1 MEKVEESSYGD
12 VNGLEFGVGR
22 CVFVFAVDLECGIQ
36 MGSNRERIVY
46 AESGVL
52 RSGGEKVYVGGRE
65 VVGTLRAHYNR
76 TSTRVVRRLFV
87 TRTTCPTRKQILLF
101 NMHRRGSTSPSGNL
115 RFL

>member
-22 CVFVFAVDLECGIQ
+22 CVFVFAVDLECGIR

-76 TSTRVVRRLFV
+76 TST
-87 TRTTCPTRKQILLF
+87 
-101 NMHRRGSTSPSGNL
+101 S
-115 RFL
+115 